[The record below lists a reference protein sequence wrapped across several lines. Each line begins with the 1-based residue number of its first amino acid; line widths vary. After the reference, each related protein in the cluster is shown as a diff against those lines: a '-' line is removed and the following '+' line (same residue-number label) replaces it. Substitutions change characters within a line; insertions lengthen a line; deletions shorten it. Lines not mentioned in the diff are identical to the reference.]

1 MKALNK
7 SLPCNAKYWKKDIE
21 FFSKINVKYIVK
33 LARREVNA
41 SSDKVVT
48 ICENIDKV
56 SFFQTY
62 SNSSE
67 KKVLRARKRAFVC
80 LL

>member
-7 SLPCNAKYWKKDIE
+7 SLPCNTKYWKKIIE

-33 LARREVNA
+33 LARREVDT

-48 ICENIDKV
+48 IYENTGKV
-56 SFFQTY
+56 
-62 SNSSE
+62 
-67 KKVLRARKRAFVC
+67 
-80 LL
+80 

>member
-7 SLPCNAKYWKKDIE
+7 SLPCNTKYWKKNIE

-33 LARREVNA
+33 LARREVDT

-48 ICENIDKV
+48 ICENTDKV
-56 SFFQTY
+56 
-62 SNSSE
+62 
-67 KKVLRARKRAFVC
+67 
-80 LL
+80 